1 MVSRNLI
8 RIKVMQALYMHT
20 ISGKEQKKDVEKSL
34 VRVFSDMYDLFLLL
48 MSVFEALTFTAEQII
63 DVKKQKYLPTEKDLK
78 PNLKFI
84 DNRFIK
90 KIAQNTDL
98 QTQMK
103 NRNLS
108 WHNDVNLL
116 FVRKVYDQLSNHPL
130 FVAYMQ
136 SETDSFEQDKQ
147 FVLDIIKDFV
157 LDNELF
163 MQYFGEQ
170 HLNWYH
176 DYNYVVILLHSTLK
190 TWTEKQKDS
199 KALPPLFKL
208 NQEGVSE
215 DKQFLVDLFNL
226 TIAHEKEYETLIA
239 DKIQNWEQ
247 DRIATVDFILL
258 KMAICEFCNFPTIPL
273 RVTLNEYIEISK
285 YYSTPKS
292 RLFINGLLDKILLDL
307 KNNNKIHKQGRGLMG

>member
-34 VRVFSDMYDLFLLL
+34 VRVFTDMYDLFLLL

-90 KIAQNTDL
+90 KISQNTDL

-147 FVLDIIKDFV
+147 FVLDVIKDFV
-157 LDNELF
+157 LDNELL

-176 DYNYVVILLHSTLK
+176 DYNYVVILLHGTLK

-199 KALPPLFKL
+199 KALPSLFKL

-226 TIAHEKEYETLIA
+226 TIDHEKEYEKLIA

-247 DRIATVDFILL
+247 DRIATIDFILL